1 MSTTRAGNNAG
12 KRPSRRLLS
21 VPVLFGYARVS
32 TPDQNSAHQIDAL
45 HHADVAEENIYL
57 DVASG
62 AKASL
67 PQLDLLLKL
76 LRATP

>member
-1 MSTTRAGNNAG
+1 
-12 KRPSRRLLS
+12 
-21 VPVLFGYARVS
+21 
-32 TPDQNSAHQIDAL
+32 
-45 HHADVAEENIYL
+45 VAEENIYL